1 MIGKIEP
8 LLSVPN
14 VALNGRSCGNDDN
27 RIELRRLGVAPHHF
41 IVLSGFLPGPLQF
54 HRPKDLV
61 RWVFKPEHKI
71 WIFGFR
77 EMRVPEKIFHATR
90 FQFLLSEPA
99 GGRHDKFK
107 ALSRCF

>member
-1 MIGKIEP
+1 
-8 LLSVPN
+8 
-14 VALNGRSCGNDDN
+14 
-27 RIELRRLGVAPHHF
+27 
-41 IVLSGFLPGPLQF
+41 
-54 HRPKDLV
+54 
-61 RWVFKPEHKI
+61 VFKPEHKI